1 MPIVKAADAPH
12 FETYGA
18 EVIGLAAPSRGAS
31 QTGVWRVL
39 LKPGSASPLHHLS
52 HEEVFVA
59 IRGRAIV
66 TISGE
71 ESELDAGDALI
82 VPPGTPF
89 VLANAADETFEA
101 VVSLPAGALGTVG
114 AETFVPPWAQ

>member
-1 MPIVKAADAPH
+1 
-12 FETYGA
+12 
-18 EVIGLAAPSRGAS
+18 VIGLAAPSRGAS

-39 LKPGSASPLHHLS
+39 LNPGSASPLHHLT

-71 ESELDAGDALI
+71 KQELDAGDALI
-82 VPPGTPF
+82 VPPETPF
-89 VLANAADETFEA
+89 VLANNARETFEA
-101 VVSLPAGALGTVG
+101 VVCLPTGARGNVAG
-114 AETFVPPWAQ
+114 ETFVPPWAE